1 MQSQNN
7 LMEFP
12 LEVRLKYQQ
21 DANNELMKKIR
32 QFEKLNDGIMDE
44 NKRLKEENEK
54 LRITYQTHI
63 GDATLRDDAILIRQ
77 LEEENK
83 KLKEE
88 KKLGLEV
95 CNKLNNKI
103 KKLNNKIKKL
113 NKKITPPLTER
124 ILPNGTIFI
133 S

>member
-1 MQSQNN
+1 MD
-7 LMEFP
+7 FP
-12 LEVRLKYQQ
+12 LEVRLKNQQ
-21 DANNELMKKIR
+21 DANNELWKKVR
-32 QFEKLNDGIMDE
+32 EFEKLNDGIMDE
-44 NKRLKEENEK
+44 NEGLKEK
-54 LRITYQTHI
+54 I
-63 GDATLRDDAILIRQ
+63 
-77 LEEENK
+77 K